1 MPRRR
6 PYLSAGLLTLLLL
19 AACGQQTC
27 LRRIEAIVQDHPDS
41 ALTLLQAVDTTA
53 LRPPRLQAQYH
64 LFSAIASDK
73 SHLDQGP
80 SAGLTAQD
88 ADWYS
93 KHPPRHLQHIVLYYL
108 GDQAMIS
115 GRYDQA
121 YSFLARSGEE
131 AARQEDWF
139 YAAMSNLRMAS
150 LYQLTEL
157 PQQAYEYASQ
167 AQNYFILAGDHEH
180 FLTTGNRLVEA
191 WIQLGKRRQA
201 EAALDRIF
209 HYVEEQGYYAYQQD
223 ILRETVGQYLR
234 MTPPQPDSARSK
246 LSRLRDVFGSFY
258 SKDYALSAVAEEL
271 LGHPDRADRLLDSA
285 YVSLTARDDRDFVR
299 EAEYRI
305 RKNRGDSARALTL
318 HEELRTRED
327 STRRA
332 TINTLVFNHQPEDM
346 NTHLPALI
354 AALILIGIT
363 GLLLWR
369 SKKAE
374 ASLRRDLKALTD
386 KSPDGESSKFLILEE
401 LCKVYDQPF
410 LNKNERLL
418 KHFSIMLARYREDP
432 AFISRFEAQLDPG
445 RRQLLARM
453 HQDEQLFSPKDFPFV
468 TYVVAG
474 LSYNAIAVILG
485 ENTGTLYTRATRLR
499 DRIRKSDSPDKVSYL
514 QYLSSKSAN

>member
-19 AACGQQTC
+19 AACGQQTR

-223 ILRETVGQYLR
+223 ILREAVGQYLR

-285 YVSLTARDDRDFVR
+285 YVSVSGQEDRNYVR
-299 EAEYRI
+299 EAEYWI
-305 RKNRGDSARALTL
+305 RKNRGDTDKALSL
-318 HEELRTRED
+318 HEALRMHED
-327 STRRA
+327 STRTV
-332 TINTLVFNHQPEDM
+332 TINTLVFNNPEDGQSQEH
-346 NTHLPALI
+346 TRSPIWIVLVTL
-354 AALILIGIT
+354 T
-363 GLLLWR
+363 GFMSFLLWR
-369 SKKAE
+369 SKSAKAALRQDPGE
-374 ASLRRDLKALTD
+374 EGSEQEVPSLM
-386 KSPDGESSKFLILEE
+386 ILEE
-401 LCKVYDQPF
+401 LCKVFGQPF
-410 LNKNERLL
+410 VNMDGRLS
-418 KHFSIMLARYREDP
+418 KQFSSMIARYREDP
-432 AFISRFEAQLDPG
+432 DFISRFEAQLDPG
-445 RRQLLARM
+445 RRHILSRM
-453 HQDEQLFSPKDFPFV
+453 HQDEGLFHPKDFPFV

-485 ENTGTLYTRATRLR
+485 ENAGALYTRATRLR
-499 DRIRKSDSPDKVSYL
+499 ERIRKSNSPDKESFL
-514 QYLSSKSAN
+514 QYLSSKPAR